1 MAGNGYY
8 AEGLYQPK
16 STQTWDNLT
25 GNWDA
30 YVGWSFTPDLP
41 LTYTTNIID
50 VGQSQYVNYDCEVS
64 ATYPVNITVQY
75 GDTIDSSG
83 GSIDSPSTI
92 NVTPNQSLTGAKGR
106 YWQFTISVDYA
117 DSAGTDIPT
126 IGSITT
132 NLKSGVE
139 TVNVSGVDS
148 STLSGSVG
156 ERQLSAISKIGAVT
170 GAVVTPH
177 TATST
182 GTYVAANYVASD
194 DSAAELYVEEVE
206 SELRVPHIALDKT
219 TDPITLIIRDLNTYG
234 KTKIDCTFDAVLTG
248 LPTIQS
254 DGNGNIVSG

>member
-41 LTYTTNIID
+41 LTFTTNIID

-139 TVNVSGVDS
+139 TVNVSSINS

-156 ERQLSAISKIGAVT
+156 ERQLSAVSKIGAVT

-177 TATST
+177 TSSAA
-182 GTYVAANYVASD
+182 YVATGYVVSE
-194 DSAAELYVEEVE
+194 DSAGESYVEIGDVV
-206 SELRVPHIALDKT
+206 LPHIVIDKT